1 MSPQNNNCIRSH
13 SYVIFGEDQDKYL
26 FDQCNI
32 SFTFVEE

>member
-26 FDQCNI
+26 FD
-32 SFTFVEE
+32 